1 MCCHSG
7 FIQRSRTDMLF
18 LQASV
23 AFMSVVREV
32 LQECGVTEAA
42 TFDSMSAELVA
53 RVRFIII
60 EVNTSREAYLEAD
73 KKNHYAIIART
84 LDKLYQ
90 TVEDVTISSEYRKV
104 AVTKLVNFRRSISDV
119 FLDRYDMNRVPH

>member
-1 MCCHSG
+1 
-7 FIQRSRTDMLF
+7 MLF